1 MAENGCRV
9 VVIVFL
15 FNSVVEH
22 KIREANNESLP
33 VVLFCNS
40 KFFEVLTV
48 AFQWSKV
55 VAMHRKSVEFFK
67 LFALRSLGNE
77 LVSP

>member
-1 MAENGCRV
+1 M
-9 VVIVFL
+9 
-15 FNSVVEH
+15 
-22 KIREANNESLP
+22 IRETHNERLP
-33 VVLFCNS
+33 VVLFYNS

-48 AFQWSKV
+48 IFQWSKV

-67 LFALRSLGNE
+67 LFVLRSMGNE